1 MKYLIAT
8 LLLLTTA
15 VHAEQFQPPITDT
28 QWLVSESPLECS
40 LTQEIARFGKA
51 QFTQLP
57 GEKFSLT
64 FTTGLYPSKK
74 TDIHF
79 EIAQA
84 PWQNSGDRL
93 TLASIAAEKNQQA
106 FTITGK
112 LAKQAFTYI
121 KEGMFPTIR
130 YQSQNSIE
138 DISVLLSTVHFRDS
152 HLAFTQCVEQL
163 SPYTFEQMRQ
173 LTVYF
178 NSEQSILHSE
188 TKKALSRL
196 ADYVKIDDSIRRITV
211 SGHTDNYGRKRLN
224 IPLSQARALAVKDFL
239 INESGIDESMIV
251 TSFHREFVAATSNK
265 TGSGRTQ
272 NRRAEIE
279 LIR

>member
-1 MKYLIAT
+1 MKYLIT
-8 LLLLTTA
+8 LLFSLTA
-15 VHAEQFQPPITDT
+15 IAQAEQFQAPITDT
-28 QWLVSESPLECS
+28 QWQVTESPLECS
-40 LTQEIARFGKA
+40 LTQDIARFGRA

-57 GEKFSLT
+57 AQEFSLT
-64 FTTGLYPSKK
+64 FTTSLYPSKQ
-74 TDIHF
+74 TNIYF

-84 PWQNSGDRL
+84 PWQNSEDRL
-93 TLASIAAEKNQQA
+93 ILSSVAAEKNQQT
-106 FTITGK
+106 FTIKGK

-130 YQSQNSIE
+130 YLSQNSLE
-138 DISVLLSTVHFRDS
+138 EISVLLSTVHFRDS

-163 SPYTFEQMRQ
+163 TPYTFEQMRQ

-178 NSEQSILHSE
+178 NLEQSTLHSE
-188 TKKALSRL
+188 AKKALTRL
-196 ADYVKIDDSIRRITV
+196 ADYVKIDDSIKRITV
-211 SGHTDNYGRKRLN
+211 SGHTDSHGRKRLN
-224 IPLSQARALAVKDFL
+224 IPLSQARSIAVKRFL
-239 INESGIDESMIV
+239 IDESGLDESMIT

-265 TGSGRTQ
+265 TNSGRTQ

>member
-1 MKYLIAT
+1 MKYLIAS
-8 LLLLTTA
+8 LFLLTSI
-15 VHAEQFQPPITDT
+15 VQAEQFQAPITDT
-28 QWLVSESPLECS
+28 QWLVTESPLECS
-40 LTQEIARFGKA
+40 LTQDIARFGSA
-51 QFTQLP
+51 QFTQFP
-57 GEKFSLT
+57 AKEFSLT
-64 FTTGLYPSKK
+64 FTTALYPSKQ

-84 PWQNSGDRL
+84 PWQNSEDRL
-93 TLASIAAEKNQQA
+93 MLVSIPVEKNQQT

-138 DISVLLSTVHFRDS
+138 EISVLLSTVHFRDS
-152 HLAFTQCVEQL
+152 HVAFTQCVEQL
-163 SPYTFEQMRQ
+163 TPYTFEQMRK

-178 NSEQSILHSE
+178 NSEESILHSDA
-188 TKKALSRL
+188 KAALTRL
-196 ADYVKIDDSIRRITV
+196 ADYVKIDDSIRRVTV
-211 SGHTDNYGRKRLN
+211 SGHTDNHGRKWLN
-224 IPLSQARALAVKDFL
+224 IPLSSARSLAVKSFL
-239 INESGIDESMIV
+239 INECDLDEAMII

-265 TGSGRTQ
+265 TRAGRTH

>member
-8 LLLLTTA
+8 LLLLTAA
-15 VHAEQFQPPITDT
+15 VQAEQFQAPITDT

-40 LTQEIARFGKA
+40 LTQDIARFGSA
-51 QFTQLP
+51 QFSQLP
-57 GEKFSLT
+57 AQEFSLT
-64 FTTGLYPSKK
+64 FTTALYPSKQ
-74 TDIHF
+74 TDIYF

-84 PWQNSGDRL
+84 PWQNSEDRL
-93 TLASIAAEKNQQA
+93 MLVAIPVEKNQQT

-112 LAKQAFTYI
+112 MAKQAFTYI

-138 DISVLLSTVHFRDS
+138 EISVLLSTVHFRDS

-163 SPYTFEQMRQ
+163 TPYTFEQMRQ

-178 NSEQSILHSE
+178 NSEESTLHSE
-188 TKKALSRL
+188 AKKALTRL
-196 ADYVKIDDSIRRITV
+196 SDYVKIDDSIKRITV
-211 SGHTDNYGRKRLN
+211 SGHTDNHGRKRLN
-224 IPLSQARALAVKDFL
+224 IPLSQARALAVKAFL
-239 INESGIDESMIV
+239 INESEIDESMIV